1 MKLGR
6 IQIGPALLLPL
17 LGLTISAQLA
27 LGNKKDNPTS
37 AVTQMDQ
44 QKRAVHALNRL
55 TFGPRPGDVD
65 HVMASGVDKW
75 IDQQL
80 HPDKIDDGALDA
92 RLSPFRTLRMNTH
105 EIVENFPSDQM
116 IKAITDGRQS

>member
-27 LGNKKDNPTS
+27 LGNKKDKPTS

-55 TFGPRPGDVD
+55 TFGHGD
-65 HVMASGVDKW
+65 
-75 IDQQL
+75 
-80 HPDKIDDGALDA
+80 
-92 RLSPFRTLRMNTH
+92 RR
-105 EIVENFPSDQM
+105 
-116 IKAITDGRQS
+116 